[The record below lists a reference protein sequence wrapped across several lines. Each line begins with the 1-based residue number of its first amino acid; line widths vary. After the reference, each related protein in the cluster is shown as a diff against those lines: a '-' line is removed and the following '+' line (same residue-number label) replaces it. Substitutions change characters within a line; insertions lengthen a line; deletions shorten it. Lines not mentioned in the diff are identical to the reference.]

1 VVWFR
6 ASCTVAPVGDDRVS
20 VLQWHRNQPP
30 SWGPDWW
37 FSSVARE
44 DFNALLQKPDFLICH
59 YCVSSS
65 PWFQLALGCTAKK
78 GTSLSWHFVIAIAL
92 EMSYHW
98 TIHITFC
105 GSAVLISQSIVLHFP
120 SLLLLSSFWQQDET
134 VFLHY
139 RQANVVV
146 GVCCFHLSS
155 FAFMCLECS
164 RTGRE
169 FMQCPV

>member
-1 VVWFR
+1 MVWFR

-20 VLQWHRNQPP
+20 VLQWHLNQPP

-44 DFNALLQKPDFLICH
+44 DLNALLQKPDFLICH

-105 GSAVLISQSIVLHFP
+105 GSAVLISQSISTPLAK
-120 SLLLLSSFWQQDET
+120 STAAQQLLATRWNCFFALSAGKDNRWIS
-134 VFLHY
+134 HIIP
-139 RQANVVV
+139 
-146 GVCCFHLSS
+146 LST
-155 FAFMCLECS
+155 AQEN
-164 RTGRE
+164 
-169 FMQCPV
+169 